1 MVRYIAES
9 EEEFETIREPL
20 PTAYLTLVAGGRL
33 SHSFPLRDAVELGRE
48 KSNAIVVADQKVSRH
63 HASLT
68 PIDNTFIINDQGSA
82 NGTYINGVLIAQP
95 TRLKDNDRIGIGDTT
110 FLFTI
115 SQPDPDAEDVPPL
128 PPSPPPPSHSYQ
140 PAASSLSPTI
150 QGSHSSIWMLVGCM
164 TLLII
169 ALLFFIAVLLGL
181 FIGRTEL
188 LGLVI

>member
-1 MVRYIAES
+1 M
-9 EEEFETIREPL
+9 
-20 PTAYLTLVAGGRL
+20 
-33 SHSFPLRDAVELGRE
+33 SHSFPLRGAVELGRE

-95 TRLKDNDRIGIGDTT
+95 TRLKDNDRISVGDTT
-110 FLFTI
+110 FLFTT
-115 SQPDPDAEDVPPL
+115 SQPEPDAGDIPSP
-128 PPSPPPPSHSYQ
+128 PPSPPAPSLAYQ
-140 PAASSLSPTI
+140 PAASGLSPTVP
-150 QGSHSSIWMLVGCM
+150 GNNNSIWLMIGCM
-164 TLLII
+164 ALLII

>member
-1 MVRYIAES
+1 LVRYIAES

-20 PTAYLTLVAGGRL
+20 PTAYLTLVVGGRL
-33 SHSFPLRDAVELGRE
+33 SHSFPLRGAVEIGRE

-63 HASLT
+63 HANLT

-95 TRLKDNDRIGIGDTT
+95 TRLKDNDRIGVGDTT
-110 FLFTI
+110 FLFTT
-115 SQPDPDAEDVPPL
+115 SQPEPDAVDIPSPPL
-128 PPSPPPPSHSYQ
+128 PSLAYQ

-150 QGSHSSIWMLVGCM
+150 SENKNSIWLVIGCM
-164 TLLII
+164 ALLII
-169 ALLFFIAVLLGL
+169 ALLFFVAVLLGL